1 MTKRITFRA
10 ALILMCA
17 VAFSVSIGSCDKND
31 SNQAD
36 DLKEFSLNADTNGV
50 NFPIKPFLEWGATLA
65 DVEEYLAKTYPDL
78 KPMNEGV
85 MSHDPVS
92 GRNVVHYSC
101 RSVLM
106 AFYFSGESGTGYFAQ
121 EFTIRGD
128 NQIQKIED
136 QCVKSGLKFKG
147 MMYSDAYP
155 DNLGYLYLSAD
166 EKLEVQ
172 MVARNNDRQF
182 YWTVN
187 FQAFDK
193 NDLDLLT
200 DPTKLDLNITTQEGS
215 YSLIP
220 MIDFDAS
227 YADIRNYMA
236 ENYADWEAREGGAL
250 LKDSIDES
258 IYYWYTSYIKDSL
271 KVFYYF
277 DDAEGLEYNT
287 VRYSHNSS
295 TDVAPLLRELTRN
308 GLIYVGHA
316 EVPYEEISS
325 NYVFIPHNRNYLIML
340 QTWTMF
346 GGSWSLDITGYDEEF
361 IEEVQQN

>member
-1 MTKRITFRA
+1 MNKKITFRA

-17 VAFSVSIGSCDKND
+17 VAFSVSIGSCDKID

-36 DLKEFSLNADTNGV
+36 DLNNLSLNVDTNGV
-50 NFPIKPFLEWGATLA
+50 NFTIKPFLEWGATLT
-65 DVEEYLAKTYPDL
+65 DVEEYLAKTYPDF
-78 KPMNEGV
+78 KVMNDGY

-92 GRNVVHYSC
+92 GGSILHYSC

-106 AFYFSGESGTGYFAQ
+106 SFYFYDESGTGYFAQ
-121 EFTIRGD
+121 EFTVRGD
-128 NQIQKIED
+128 NQIQKVED
-136 QCVKSGLKFKG
+136 QCVRAGLKYKG
-147 MMYSDAYP
+147 MIYSNGAP
-155 DNLGYLYLSAD
+155 DNLGCLYLSAD

-182 YWTVN
+182 YWSIN
-187 FQAFDK
+187 FQTFDK

-200 DPTKLDLNITTQEGS
+200 DPTKFDINITTKEGS
-215 YSLIP
+215 YNLIP

-227 YADIRNYMA
+227 IADIRNYMA
-236 ENYADWEAREGGAL
+236 QNYADWEAREGGAL
-250 LKDSIDES
+250 LKDSINDS

-277 DDAEGLEYNT
+277 DDAEGLGYNT

-295 TDVAPLLRELTRN
+295 TDVTPLLRELTRN

-325 NYVFIPHNRNYLIML
+325 NYVFIPHNRNYLVML

-361 IEEVQQN
+361 IEELSRD